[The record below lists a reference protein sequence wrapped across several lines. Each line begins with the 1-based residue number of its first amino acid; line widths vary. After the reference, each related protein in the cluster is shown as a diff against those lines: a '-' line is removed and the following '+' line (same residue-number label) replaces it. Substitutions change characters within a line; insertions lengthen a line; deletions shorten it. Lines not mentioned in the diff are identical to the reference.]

1 MDAALA
7 FQSAGDAAQHHHDKH
22 QEDTLTHCG
31 MSLCLFELP
40 RNTTLSL
47 LQYLL
52 EEKDRVWE
60 LVPDVFQLVMKYHA
74 RKMDYAMTPGL
85 TQLTWTSLNL
95 EPFLSK
101 VQQAISQ
108 FERLT
113 KQVSK

>member
-1 MDAALA
+1 M
-7 FQSAGDAAQHHHDKH
+7 
-22 QEDTLTHCG
+22 
-31 MSLCLFELP
+31 
-40 RNTTLSL
+40 
-47 LQYLL
+47 
-52 EEKDRVWE
+52 WE
-60 LVPDVFQLVMKYHA
+60 LVPDVFQLLMKYHA

-113 KQVSK
+113 KQVIEWIMHFVVVCLEVCLGLLA